1 MGTLVTSLLLSG
13 AKEAVCG
20 HEELKEGVIS
30 ADVGFL
36 QIPSRAA
43 LGK

>member
-1 MGTLVTSLLLSG
+1 MGTPVTSVVLSG
-13 AKEAVCG
+13 AEEAVCG

-30 ADVGFL
+30 ADVSFL